1 MRRCRWP
8 ATIPEAGA
16 AAAPTCRRRG
26 RDPAQVTEQP
36 ALRAAQPLPAPRRGH
51 WIVDTPP
58 GHHQILKQCP
68 HRRHPPV
75 HRRRRRRIRPD
86 PIRGAS
92 PARPAHSL
100 PIDPVE
106 HHRRI
111 DDGQS
116 EFAFGQEPR
125 QVQHVECVRAHRGRA
140 EPAPAQVR
148 QERIRRIQP
157 VPVAVDPI
165 PAIDLTHPH
174 RHHPSRLPV
183 RALSSAAST
192 RPWEPL
198 RISRRYAGRVR
209 RGPVNG

>member
-26 RDPAQVTEQP
+26 RDPGPDDP
-36 ALRAAQPLPAPRRGH
+36 AGPRCERRSPCPRRGEGTGLSTRRPV
-51 WIVDTPP
+51 ITRYSNNARTAATRRFTVDAAAEPP
-58 GHHQILKQCP
+58 G
-68 HRRHPPV
+68 
-75 HRRRRRRIRPD
+75 PD
-86 PIRGAS
+86 PRRQPGSA
-92 PARPAHSL
+92 AHPL

-106 HHRRI
+106 HQRRI

-116 EFAFGQEPR
+116 EIAFGQEPR
-125 QVQHVECVRAHRGRA
+125 QVHHVECIRAHRGRA

-183 RALSSAAST
+183 RACPQQHPPALGDRSGSHAAT
-192 RPWEPL
+192 RPCLP
-198 RISRRYAGRVR
+198 RAG
-209 RGPVNG
+209 